1 MPSFL
6 KTTRAR
12 LVTLLLLAEI
22 ITFYAY
28 PKAEKVPLGRPLNQ
42 VPAELA
48 SWRMV
53 EEIPLETDVQE
64 LLKADDYLNR
74 IYADSHGQQVSLY
87 VAFFKTQ
94 QTGVAPHSPMVCL
107 PGNGWVPQAKGTIPL
122 VVKGMTGPVKVNRYV
137 VAKGDYKSVVL
148 YWYQTHNRVIA
159 SEYAAKVFTVL
170 DSIQYRRSDTSLVRV
185 VVPTVGS
192 TERADKIAVAFA
204 QGIFSPLR
212 EYLPR

>member
-1 MPSFL
+1 MLSFL

-22 ITFYAY
+22 VTFYAY
-28 PKAEKVPLGRPLNQ
+28 PKAEKVPLSRPLKE
-42 VPAELA
+42 VPAEIA

-64 LLKADDYLNR
+64 LLKADEYLNR
-74 IYADSHGQQVSLY
+74 VYVNSHGQQVSLY

-94 QTGVAPHSPMVCL
+94 LTGVAPHSPMVCL
-107 PGNGWVPQAKGTIPL
+107 PGNGWVPQAKGSIPL
-122 VVKGMTGPVKVNRYV
+122 SVSGMKGAVNVNRYV

-159 SEYAAKVFTVL
+159 SEYAAKVYTVL

-185 VVPTVGS
+185 VVPAVGN
-192 TERADKIAVAFA
+192 TDGADKIAVAFA
-204 QGIFSPLR
+204 EAIFTPLR

>member
-1 MPSFL
+1 MLSFL
-6 KTTRAR
+6 KTTHAR
-12 LVTLLLLAEI
+12 LLTLLLLAEI
-22 ITFYAY
+22 VTFYAY
-28 PKAEKVPLGRPLNQ
+28 PKAEKVLLSRPLRD
-42 VPAELA
+42 VPAQIA

-74 IYADSHGQQVSLY
+74 VYVDDHGQQVSLY

-107 PGNGWVPQAKGTIPL
+107 PGNGWVPQAKGSIPL
-122 VVKGMTGPVKVNRYV
+122 SVSGMKGAVYVNRYV

-159 SEYAAKVFTVL
+159 SEYAAKIFTVL

-185 VVPTVGS
+185 VVPAIGS
-192 TERADKIAVAFA
+192 TERADKVAVSFA
-204 QGIFSPLR
+204 ETIFNPLR